1 MTDDVS
7 LLEFE
12 ESNVGVFLR
21 IQTLLVTSIRLRTY
35 FELVPVDVL
44 SYILIG
50 NAPRSHEFLNISLL
64 IDEVRTRI
72 ESLVL

>member
-1 MTDDVS
+1 MCPPM
-7 LLEFE
+7 LEFK

-35 FELVPVDVL
+35 FEQVPVDVL
-44 SYILIG
+44 SYVLIG
-50 NAPRSHEFLNISLL
+50 NAPRSREFLNISLL